1 MINTKPSTVTT
12 WTYVRIA
19 PLCERLQCQSRR
31 SWHKLE
37 QLRLQKQI
45 TLPCCTHECST
56 GNKALDTNMHP
67 QAVQNREQD
76 KRLKQLRVQKHLTL
90 LMHSAIGAN
99 HHEHSE
105 DSHGG
110 LILTSHGFSALKDA
124 LGIPYSCQ
132 LKRRT
137 TYNDQKGYVRRFETS
152 NGGTHQRNQE
162 VGTSLHI
169 TGLHHTEE
177 LGRPCEPPSVMQLRT
192 QRYSIASE
200 NVNDRSGSMLLVA
213 SPQLCQKSQ
222 GRHSLSTLHFRRLF
236 HSSSFLQRE
245 TSQRYT

>member
-1 MINTKPSTVTT
+1 MISTKPSTVTT

-37 QLRLQKQI
+37 QLCLQKQI
-45 TLPCCTHECST
+45 TLPCCTHWCST

-67 QAVQNREQD
+67 QAVQIREQD
-76 KRLKQLRVQKHLTL
+76 KRLKQLRVQKHL
-90 LMHSAIGAN
+90 GAN
-99 HHEHSE
+99 QHEHSE

-110 LILTSHGFSALKDA
+110 LILTSHGFGALQDA

-137 TYNDQKGYVRRFETS
+137 TYNDQKGYVRRVDTT

-177 LGRPCEPPSVMQLRT
+177 LERPCEPPSVMSLRT
-192 QRYSIASE
+192 QRYSTASE

-213 SPQLCQKSQ
+213 SPQLCQK
-222 GRHSLSTLHFRRLF
+222 L
-236 HSSSFLQRE
+236 
-245 TSQRYT
+245 